1 MLTPEIT
8 QWLIYAAVAVGGYLL
23 RHYHI
28 AIPGLPQ
35 SPTPVVTPAA
45 ASPLLEILKLL
56 EQIKNPASAPAVS
69 ALSVSTPTHNVEVG
83 ADGTSVTAK

>member
-1 MLTPEIT
+1 MTPEVV

-35 SPTPVVTPAA
+35 SPNPLTPAVA
-45 ASPLLEILKLL
+45 PTDLETILKLL
-56 EQIKNPASAPAVS
+56 ASIQNPSVLPAVQ
-69 ALSVSTPTHNVEVG
+69 ALNVSTPTHTVDVG
-83 ADGTSVTAK
+83 ADGTKVTAK